1 MFINFSKDWCIRLR
15 HYSLNWIVNW
25 ATFYFILFYFLL
37 LRKVNWAIWFR
48 FLITLINTRVQ
59 LSLIVKI
66 LKNLIF
72 FRLFL
77 WLFHFKEGKSTLAC
91 HLCIGLVFL
100 FFTFLCLHCTV
111 YINLHYRHNYI
122 NLHYRHTESDK
133 YYKFC
138 KKCTIFTTFC
148 VYHVNLH
155 NTIQWKHRIFFCFL
169 SLS

>member
-1 MFINFSKDWCIRLR
+1 MSIGPP
-15 HYSLNWIVNW
+15 
-25 ATFYFILFYFLL
+25 FILFYFLL

-66 LKNLIF
+66 LKNLIL

-100 FFTFLCLHCTV
+100 FLTFLCLHCTV

-138 KKCTIFTTFC
+138 KKCIIFTTFC
-148 VYHVNLH
+148 VYNVNLH